1 MSLQFSAG
9 DRQVIGVI
17 NAKTGQDFRGRLRGT
32 VRKKYLV
39 EEVPLKLETKSDT
52 HKNVP
57 SKKNSGPVFH
67 VRKLK

>member
-9 DRQVIGVI
+9 DRQVIDLI
-17 NAKTGQDFRGRLRGT
+17 NAKTGQDFRGCLGGT
-32 VRKKYLV
+32 VRNKCLV
-39 EEVPLKLETKSDT
+39 EDVPLKLETKRDI

-57 SKKNSGPVFH
+57 SKKNSGTVIH